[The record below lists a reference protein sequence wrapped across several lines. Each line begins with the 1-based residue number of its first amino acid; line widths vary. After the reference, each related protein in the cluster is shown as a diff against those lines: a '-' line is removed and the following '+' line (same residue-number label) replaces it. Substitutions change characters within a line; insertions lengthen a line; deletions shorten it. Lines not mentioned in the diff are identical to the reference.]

1 LQDAVVAAGG
11 QAAVQLQQMATSLG
25 ELSQAEL
32 SNIVGGLTL
41 EPDGADAADPDDILK
56 QLGETAFDNFDTFF
70 TDLTNATASVVPPIE
85 IKVSCDLWLY
95 LLYKQFY

>member
-1 LQDAVVAAGG
+1 MQQFQDAVAAAGG
-11 QAAVQLQQMATSLG
+11 QAAAQLQQMATSLG

-41 EPDGADAADPDDILK
+41 DNEEAADPDDILK

-70 TDLTNATASVVPPIE
+70 TDLTNATASAVPPIE
-85 IKVSCDLWLY
+85 IKVT
-95 LLYKQFY
+95 